1 MTDLQRHFEA
11 GDSSS
16 FAQLCAVQEE
26 LRNIHLNE
34 ARGAQVRSRCRWAE
48 EGEASTSFF
57 LNLEAKHRSKQ
68 EVTSICD
75 PASGVVCHDP
85 FEILDVWQRYYQGLF
100 TAEQYDPASQDIML
114 DRVTR
119 VLSAAESDAC
129 EGHLTMEECFAALSG
144 MACGKTPGSDGF
156 PMEFSRCFWQ
166 ALGADLV
173 RILNVAFE
181 SGQLSTSQRR
191 GLIIVLY
198 KKDDRLETKNWRP
211 ISLLIV
217 DYKIARRAISGR
229 LLQVMSTIV
238 GTDQTC
244 SEPGRSISE
253 NLFLVRD

>member
-1 MTDLQRHFEA
+1 
-11 GDSSS
+11 
-16 FAQLCAVQEE
+16 
-26 LRNIHLNE
+26 
-34 ARGAQVRSRCRWAE
+34 
-48 EGEASTSFF
+48 
-57 LNLEAKHRSKQ
+57 
-68 EVTSICD
+68 
-75 PASGVVCHDP
+75 
-85 FEILDVWQRYYQGLF
+85 
-100 TAEQYDPASQDIML
+100 
-114 DRVTR
+114 
-119 VLSAAESDAC
+119 
-129 EGHLTMEECFAALSG
+129 MEECFAALSG
-144 MACGKTPGSDGF
+144 MARGKTPGSDGF
-156 PMEFSRCFWQ
+156 PMEFSLCFWQ